1 MFVAKDMGNHFR
13 IGSDQ
18 RDLNYDLYF
27 NKGINNLKNIE
38 DYNSNNARQ
47 LSIAEIKKILLT
59 LDIFKNKIDI

>member
-1 MFVAKDMGNHFR
+1 MFAAKDMGNYFR

-27 NKGINNLKNIE
+27 NKGKNNLKNVE

-47 LSIAEIKKILLT
+47 LSVAEIKKILLT
-59 LDIFKNKIDI
+59 LDIFKDKIDI